1 MPFSA
6 DISSLEA
13 LGHLIGSAN
22 FQSAASAEM
31 GRAFN
36 SIHGAIKTEIEDL
49 QMTSEERAARL
60 TMELKDERKEYERL
74 RIMYDASVMENKQ
87 LAEENL
93 ALRKALEHREGEEKA
108 RADEASGKRARTD

>member
-1 MPFSA
+1 
-6 DISSLEA
+6 
-13 LGHLIGSAN
+13 
-22 FQSAASAEM
+22 
-31 GRAFN
+31 
-36 SIHGAIKTEIEDL
+36 
-49 QMTSEERAARL
+49 
-60 TMELKDERKEYERL
+60 MELKDERKEYERL

>member
-6 DISSLEA
+6 DISSLET

-22 FQSAASAEM
+22 FQRVAGVEM

-36 SIHGAIKTEIEDL
+36 SIYDAIKTQIADL
-49 QMTSEERAARL
+49 QMTSEDRVGRL
-60 TMELKDERKEYERL
+60 TLELKDERKEYERL
-74 RIMYDASVMENKQ
+74 RIMYDASVMENKK

-93 ALRKALEHREGEEKA
+93 ALRKALEDRDSEEKA
-108 RADEASGKRARTD
+108 RADEASGKRARAD